1 MVISV
6 TLNIHVF
13 LHNSPNGFNRG
24 QDNLKLQISTV
35 FNSSLQSPV
44 SAFIWLLL
52 NNFLIDRIIISLKLY
67 AEITELIF
75 KNCVKLQNRI
85 KPQLWFRGYRV
96 SSLWMYHFGCPIWYF
111 TYNVNVAYWERKR
124 ETINWRRLRPHT
136 QDSAAESSKNQQNLK
151 CRLSFQHWLFFI
163 LIPEP
168 QYTWCN
174 AILDKHW

>member
-24 QDNLKLQISTV
+24 QDSLKLQISTV
-35 FNSSLQSPV
+35 FHSSLQSPV

-85 KPQLWFRGYRV
+85 KPQLWFRGYRA

-111 TYNVNVAYWERKR
+111 TYNLNISYWERKR

-136 QDSAAESSKNQQNLK
+136 HRTVLQRAVKICKIWNAGFLSSTDYFSFWF
-151 CRLSFQHWLFFI
+151 LSHSI
-163 LIPEP
+163 VDTM
-168 QYTWCN
+168 QY
-174 AILDKHW
+174 